1 VNFIPIAASSLSILI
16 SPVIGGTAA
25 R

>member
-1 VNFIPIAASSLSILI
+1 MSAIAASSLS
-16 SPVIGGTAA
+16 